1 MPSEEFKSKYSIA
14 QIEEMLDKVHDES
27 IDYGNILNK
36 PSVNGVELTS
46 NKTPEDLGLVSL
58 EQYNDQVG
66 SITDITV
73 INTQVD
79 IPDLNDPKWIIVE
92 NKGYSKI
99 YLNVDEITDLDNP
112 VIDILPKLDSYED
125 ELDQWNKVIKAKT
138 QDKYI
143 ILYTTDP
150 FEVPVTMAI
159 KIIRDNTVTLLLSPV
174 KVLNTEDNI
183 TSQTS
188 NIGNIFNT
196 NTDTTTALT
205 GSDTELLAFTQDTN
219 NAPVYTGAT
228 LSRKAVIYNVQ
239 FKMLYTGNYNKTGLT
254 ILLQGQ
260 NEQGN
265 WDTLGVLDDFSNL
278 TNANTFVDFK
288 IDSTNTTN
296 FYKAIRLYTSSIL
309 HQSASDILYLNN
321 LNIYGKIQLNEN
333 QMILGEIQEL
343 TNQSYEYSNYISDG
357 SGNYTIE
364 AKNHQWVPLADS
376 HPCWVKINL
385 NDSYIITSINIG
397 LDKNDG
403 NTHSASYD
411 IKGYIAETG
420 TWKTIKTFSY
430 PEETTNNIQIDS
442 QEKFSKIQIYT
453 DTAMHIHYY
462 NDCHSIRS
470 IKIYGRTATI
480 IEE

>member
-1 MPSEEFKSKYSIA
+1 MPNEEFKSKYSIA
-14 QIEEMLDKVHDES
+14 QIEEMLDKVHNEN

-58 EQYNDQVG
+58 EQYNNQIG

-79 IPDLNDPKWIIVE
+79 IPDLNDPKWTIVE

-99 YLNVDEITDLDNP
+99 YLNVDEITDLDDP

-143 ILYTTDP
+143 ILYTTEP

-174 KVLNTEDNI
+174 KVLNIEDNI

-196 NTDTTTALT
+196 NTDISTALT

-219 NAPVYTGAT
+219 NAPVYAGAT
-228 LSRKAVIYNVQ
+228 LSRKAIIYNVQ
-239 FKMLYTGNYNKTGLT
+239 FKMLYTENYNKAGLT

-260 NEQGN
+260 NEQDN

-309 HQSASDILYLNN
+309 HQSASDTLYLNN

-333 QMILGEIQEL
+333 QMIVGEEQKI
-343 TNQSYEYSNYISDG
+343 TNIEYEYSNYAS
-357 SGNYTIE
+357 
-364 AKNHQWVPLADS
+364 
-376 HPCWVKINL
+376 
-385 NDSYIITSINIG
+385 DSYAPFVFSDDLSYGRTNGYWSPSSIPAVAYIKLDQLYNITSVVISP
-397 LDKNDG
+397 KNG
-403 NTHSASYD
+403 STYT
-411 IKGYIAETG
+411 IKGYNSQTKELKELATG
-420 TWKTIKTFSY
+420 TRY
-430 PEETTNNIQIDS
+430 TNTENDNSLFDIIQIHMNYNF
-442 QEKFSKIQIYT
+442 EIYNVT
-453 DTAMHIHYY
+453 V
-462 NDCHSIRS
+462 
-470 IKIYGRTATI
+470 YGKPVTI

>member
-1 MPSEEFKSKYSIA
+1 MPNEEFKSKYSIA
-14 QIEEMLDKVHDES
+14 QIEEMLDKVHNES

-58 EQYNDQVG
+58 EQYNNQVG

-79 IPDLNDPKWIIVE
+79 IPDLNDPKWTIVE

-138 QDKYI
+138 QD
-143 ILYTTDP
+143 
-150 FEVPVTMAI
+150 
-159 KIIRDNTVTLLLSPV
+159 
-174 KVLNTEDNI
+174 NI

-196 NTDTTTALT
+196 NTDTSTALT

-219 NAPVYTGAT
+219 NAPVYAGAT

-260 NEQGN
+260 NEQDN

-278 TNANTFVDFK
+278 TNANAFVDFK
-288 IDSTNTTN
+288 IDSTNITN

-333 QMILGEIQEL
+333 QIILGELQE
-343 TNQSYEYSNYISDG
+343 
-357 SGNYTIE
+357 
-364 AKNHQWVPLADS
+364 
-376 HPCWVKINL
+376 
-385 NDSYIITSINIG
+385 
-397 LDKNDG
+397 
-403 NTHSASYD
+403 
-411 IKGYIAETG
+411 
-420 TWKTIKTFSY
+420 
-430 PEETTNNIQIDS
+430 
-442 QEKFSKIQIYT
+442 
-453 DTAMHIHYY
+453 
-462 NDCHSIRS
+462 
-470 IKIYGRTATI
+470 
-480 IEE
+480 

>member
-1 MPSEEFKSKYSIA
+1 MPNEEFKSKYSIA
-14 QIEEMLDKVHDES
+14 QIEEMLDKVHNES

-58 EQYNDQVG
+58 EQYNNQVG

-79 IPDLNDPKWIIVE
+79 IPDLNDPKWTIVE

-143 ILYTTDP
+143 ILYTTEP

-174 KVLNTEDNI
+174 KVLNIEDNI

-196 NTDTTTALT
+196 NTDTSTALT

-219 NAPVYTGAT
+219 NAPVYAGAT

-260 NEQGN
+260 NEQDN

-278 TNANTFVDFK
+278 TNANAFVDFK
-288 IDSTNTTN
+288 IDSTNITN

-333 QMILGEIQEL
+333 QIILGELQE
-343 TNQSYEYSNYISDG
+343 
-357 SGNYTIE
+357 
-364 AKNHQWVPLADS
+364 
-376 HPCWVKINL
+376 
-385 NDSYIITSINIG
+385 
-397 LDKNDG
+397 
-403 NTHSASYD
+403 
-411 IKGYIAETG
+411 
-420 TWKTIKTFSY
+420 
-430 PEETTNNIQIDS
+430 
-442 QEKFSKIQIYT
+442 
-453 DTAMHIHYY
+453 
-462 NDCHSIRS
+462 
-470 IKIYGRTATI
+470 
-480 IEE
+480 